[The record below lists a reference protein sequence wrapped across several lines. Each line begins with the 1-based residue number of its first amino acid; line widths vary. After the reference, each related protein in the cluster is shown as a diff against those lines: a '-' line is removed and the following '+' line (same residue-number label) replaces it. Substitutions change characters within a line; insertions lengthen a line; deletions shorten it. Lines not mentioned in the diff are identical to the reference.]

1 MIVTGTAT
9 LVEPEVALATV
20 VLNVIVCGVVAP
32 TQPGATLNEKT
43 AESVRA
49 LSTVVG
55 VTMVSAPVA
64 GVAVMVVPAA
74 YAALNLIVT
83 VTGAAGP
90 VAVLH
95 VTVIP
100 VDGLAVSAPA
110 CREPMQTVNASN
122 ARKIGTR

>member
-1 MIVTGTAT
+1 MMVTGTAT

-20 VLNVIVCGVVAP
+20 VLNVIVCGVAAP

-74 YAALNLIVT
+74 
-83 VTGAAGP
+83 
-90 VAVLH
+90 
-95 VTVIP
+95 
-100 VDGLAVSAPA
+100 
-110 CREPMQTVNASN
+110 
-122 ARKIGTR
+122 